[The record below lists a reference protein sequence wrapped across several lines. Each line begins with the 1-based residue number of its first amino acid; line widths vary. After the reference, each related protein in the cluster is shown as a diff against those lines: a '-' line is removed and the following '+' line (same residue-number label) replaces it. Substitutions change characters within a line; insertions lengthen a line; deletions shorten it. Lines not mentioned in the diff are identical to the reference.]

1 MNAPSEHPAFG
12 SADLSNCERELI
24 HLAGSIQPSGAL
36 LVVREP
42 DFTVVQASEN
52 APTILG
58 LSIPTLVGTSLDA
71 LDSDLAKQVR
81 TLSQS
86 ALLGMPSP
94 LRCYIATVSGRR
106 QFDVAIHR
114 AGHAGIVIELEPRE
128 IQADGS
134 DRNAVGLARTLTGM
148 IADIGSAPT
157 IDTLCDAVVTHFR
170 TLAGYD
176 RVMVYKFD
184 EDGHGEVV
192 AEARDPRFE
201 PFLGLHYPASD
212 IPQRARDLY
221 MRNRVRVLV
230 DVYYRPVP
238 VEPRISPVTGD
249 ELDMSQCH
257 LRSMSPL
264 HLQYLQNMGVTG
276 TLVASLVRQGRLWG
290 LVACHHY
297 EPKVVPY
304 DLRAACELLA
314 EVVSTRISA
323 LENYAQAHAELL
335 VRKLERRL
343 IDATATTGDW
353 RLALFNQPQTLLRAV
368 EATGAALFHEGEVLT
383 AGETP
388 TVEEVRAVCEWLSK
402 ESTEPLFF
410 CSSIARL
417 NPDFASLSATAS
429 GILAVALAPSDG
441 EYLIWFRREQP
452 RSVTWAGNPNKP
464 FVVGNHPRDLSPRR
478 SFAAWSELVRDT
490 ARPWSTSELA
500 TASAIRSSLVDL
512 VLQIRSVR
520 VLIVERQAA
529 RARTAVETAPE
540 PVVIAGADGRIMLA
554 NQAFNNLFTRPKGHV
569 TTLADLPALFAEPD
583 RVRGVLQRLRE
594 DGQPW
599 RGELTLAKTV
609 SRGAQLALRADPVPT
624 ANAEM
629 LGFVLIFTD
638 RSERREAEA
647 TRRRLEHTPAD
658 SYRSPLGGVAAAAM
672 DDYDHL
678 VAAIL
683 GNASAAVLEITESTT
698 DTPIGNLIREV
709 ESAARRATDLG
720 EQILNYS
727 ARPVGKN

>member
-1 MNAPSEHPAFG
+1 MSAPTEHPPFG
-12 SADLSNCERELI
+12 SANLSNCERELI
-24 HLAGSIQPSGAL
+24 HLAGSIQPYGAL
-36 LVVREP
+36 LIVREP
-42 DFTVVQASEN
+42 DFAIVQASEN
-52 APTILG
+52 ASDVLG
-58 LSIPTLVGTSLDA
+58 VPIDPRNATPLDRI
-71 LDSDLAKQVR
+71 DSDLAPRIRAVA
-81 TLSQS
+81 QS
-86 ALLGMPSP
+86 ALLGMRAP
-94 LRCYIATVSGRR
+94 LRCYVNGSRGRR
-106 QFDVAIHR
+106 EFDIEIHR
-114 AGHAGIVIELEPRE
+114 AGHAGIVIEIEPHD
-128 IQADGS
+128 QPADRAEWNG
-134 DRNAVGLARTLTGM
+134 AGLARTLTGM

-157 IDTLCDAVVTHFR
+157 LDTLCDAVVAHFR

-184 EDGHGEVV
+184 QDGHGEVV
-192 AEARDPRFE
+192 AEARDTRYE

-212 IPQRARDLY
+212 IPQRARELY

-230 DVYYRPVP
+230 DVHYEPVP
-238 VEPRISPVTGD
+238 IEPRVSPVTGN

-264 HLQYLQNMGVTG
+264 HLQYLQNMGVTA
-276 TLVASLVRQGRLWG
+276 TLVASLVRHGKLWG

-297 EPKVVPY
+297 SPKVVPY

-314 EVVSTRISA
+314 EVISTRISA

-353 RLALFNQPQTLLRAV
+353 RMALFSQSQTLLRAV
-368 EATGAALFHEGEVLT
+368 EATGAALYHEGEVLT

-388 TVEEVRAVCEWLSK
+388 SVEDVKTLCDWLA
-402 ESTEPLFF
+402 EQSTEPLFF
-410 CSSIARL
+410 CSSLARL
-417 NPDFASLSATAS
+417 NPDFANMSALAS
-429 GILAVALAPSDG
+429 GILAVTLSQTDH

-452 RSVTWAGNPNKP
+452 SSVTWAGNPNKP
-464 FVVGNHPRDLSPRR
+464 FVVGNSPRDLSPRR

-490 ARPWSTSELA
+490 ARPWTTSEVA
-500 TASAIRSSLVDL
+500 TGSAIRSSLIDL

-529 RARTAVETAPE
+529 RVRAAVENAAE
-540 PVVIAGADGRIMLA
+540 PVVIAGPDGQIALA
-554 NQAFNNLFTRPKGHV
+554 NRAFHALFTRPKNY
-569 TTLADLPALFAEPD
+569 LMKLDDLPALFAEPD
-583 RVRGVLQRLRE
+583 RVRNILGRLRNE
-594 DGQPW
+594 GQPW
-599 RGELTLAKTV
+599 RGELTLATNV

-624 ANAEM
+624 ATGEM
-629 LGFVLIFTD
+629 LGFVMIFTD

-647 TRRRLEHTPAD
+647 TRRRLETTAVDGH
-658 SYRSPLGGVAAAAM
+658 RLPLGGVAAAAM
-672 DDYDHL
+672 DDLDHL

-698 DTPIGNLIREV
+698 DTPIGTLLREV

-720 EQILNYS
+720 EQILSYS
-727 ARPVGKN
+727 AKPAGGS

>member
-1 MNAPSEHPAFG
+1 MSVPTEHPPFG

-24 HLAGSIQPSGAL
+24 HLAGSVQPYGAL

-42 DFTVVQASEN
+42 DFAIVQASDN
-52 APTILG
+52 ACELLG
-58 LSIPTLVGTSLDA
+58 VPGPTLLGRSLDK
-71 LDSDLAKQVR
+71 LDSDLAPKIR
-81 TLSQS
+81 TLAHS
-86 ALLGMPSP
+86 ALLGMRAP
-94 LRCYIATVSGRR
+94 LRCFITGSGGRKE
-106 QFDVAIHR
+106 FDVEIHR
-114 AGHAGIVIELEPRE
+114 AGHAGIVIEIEPHDAP
-128 IQADGS
+128 ADRAEWNG
-134 DRNAVGLARTLTGM
+134 AGLARTLTGM

-157 IDTLCDAVVTHFR
+157 LDTLCDAVVTHFR

-184 EDGHGEVV
+184 QDGHGEVV
-192 AEARDPRFE
+192 AEARDTRYE

-212 IPQRARDLY
+212 IPQRARELY

-230 DVYYRPVP
+230 DVHYAPVP
-238 VEPRISPVTGD
+238 IEPRTSPVTGT

-264 HLQYLQNMGVTG
+264 HLQYLQNMGVTA
-276 TLVASLVRQGRLWG
+276 TLVASLVRHGRLWG

-297 EPKVVPY
+297 SPKVVPY

-353 RLALFNQPQTLLRAV
+353 RMALFSQSQTLLRAV
-368 EATGAALFHEGEVLT
+368 EATGAALYHEGEVLT

-388 TVEEVRAVCEWLSK
+388 SVDEVRALCDWLAEHSA
-402 ESTEPLFF
+402 EPLFF
-410 CSSIARL
+410 CSSLARL
-417 NPDFASLSATAS
+417 NPDFAALSPVAS
-429 GILAVALAPSDG
+429 GILAVTLSHTDH
-441 EYLIWFRREQP
+441 EYLVWFRREQP
-452 RSVTWAGNPNKP
+452 SSVTWAGNPNKP
-464 FVVGNHPRDLSPRR
+464 FVVGNSPRDLSPRR

-490 ARPWSTSELA
+490 GRPWTTSEVA

-529 RARTAVETAPE
+529 RVRAAVENAAE
-540 PVVIAGADGRIMLA
+540 PVVIAGPDGNIVLA
-554 NQAFNNLFTRPKGHV
+554 NRAFHALFIRPKSHV
-569 TTLADLPALFAEPD
+569 TTLNDLPVVFAEPD
-583 RVRGVLQRLRE
+583 RLRSVLSKLCE
-594 DGQPW
+594 EGQPW
-599 RGELTLAKTV
+599 RGELALASSV
-609 SRGAQLALRADPVPT
+609 SKGAQLALRADPVPT
-624 ANAEM
+624 ATGEM

-647 TRRRLEHTPAD
+647 TRRRLETTAAD
-658 SYRSPLGGVAAAAM
+658 GYRSPLGGVAAAAM
-672 DDYDHL
+672 DDLDHL

-698 DTPIGNLIREV
+698 DAPIATLLREV

-720 EQILNYS
+720 EQILSYAAKPGGS
-727 ARPVGKN
+727 P